1 MKIYDITLPMKPDMA
16 VWPGN
21 PPVQINKISS
31 MDQGAHDNVS
41 WLGCCVHTG
50 THVDSPHHFLND
62 HRTVDMLF
70 LDVLIGPALVV
81 EVPESIKEISSIV
94 LKCLDIPLGTTRLLL
109 KTSNSRLWKRNE
121 NTFVENYVGL
131 SLDGA
136 KWLVDG
142 GIQLV
147 GIDYLSIA
155 PYHQG
160 IPIHQS
166 LLFPGIVII
175 EGLDLGDVP
184 EGIYNLFCLPLKL
197 VGSDGA
203 PARVVLIKD

>member
-1 MKIYDITLPMKPDMA
+1 MKIYDISLPMKPDMA

-21 PPVQINKISS
+21 PPVEINKISS

-62 HRTVDMLF
+62 HRTVDKLP

-81 EVPESIKEISSIV
+81 EVPASIKEINPHV
-94 LKCLDIPLGTTRLLL
+94 LKRLEIPVGTTRLLL
-109 KTSNSRLWKRNE
+109 KTSNSLLWKRNE
-121 NTFVENYVGL
+121 NTFVEDYVGL

-136 KWLVDG
+136 KWLVHT
-142 GIQLV
+142 GIHLV

-160 IPIHQS
+160 TPIHQS
-166 LLFPGIVII
+166 LLVPGIIII

-184 EGIYNLFCLPLKL
+184 EGIYTLVCLPLRL

-203 PARVVLIKD
+203 PARVVLIRD